1 MNKLTANERFEMIEE
16 LEEIQCELG
25 DLVER
30 LSNICEAFDD
40 RNAEAYLI
48 APLKIRA
55 GLGGY
60 LSMDLS
66 LPKWIERLRE
76 ETGPEEDEND

>member
-1 MNKLTANERFEMIEE
+1 MNKLTADESFERIEE
-16 LEEIQCELG
+16 LEEIQCELA

-30 LSNICEAFDD
+30 ISSICDDFDD

-66 LPKWIERLRE
+66 LPKWIEGLRE
-76 ETGPEEDEND
+76 ETCEEDEDD